1 MSKVYKNNKGQL
13 FTAFEDTDYS
23 EILIDDLQY
32 QGMDYISI
40 EYIDNDK
47 VKSLFDLAFADDM
60 PLLPRLQLFN
70 KLDNN
75 HTVKH
80 YSSITAQLEDIQVY
94 NHDNIFPID
103 NDTRDQF
110 ISELS
115 YIAYDYLFDTNWR
128 TIETLLN
135 FLQDNKKGFKWLEL
149 LGYSQGEIVY
159 LYGVT
164 DIDLNDN
171 KAYYENIFF
180 NGQYLSIAEIDED
193 GDTVETIETLPGADD
208 ELYTDGSYLNY
219 DTVAEYMKQELQ
231 ASYFGELDGFNNL
244 MVPYKA

>member
-1 MSKVYKNNKGQL
+1 MSKVYKNNKVQL

-23 EILIDDLQY
+23 KILIDDLQY
-32 QGMDYISI
+32 QGMNYISM

-70 KLDNN
+70 KLDNKN
-75 HTVKH
+75 TVKH
-80 YSSITAQLEDIQVY
+80 YSSITAQLEDIQEY

-110 ISELS
+110 IDELS
-115 YIAYDYLFDTNWR
+115 DIAYDYLFATDWR
-128 TIETLLN
+128 TVETLLD
-135 FLQDNKKGFKWLEL
+135 FLQDNKKGFQWLEL
-149 LGYSQGEIVY
+149 RGYHQGEMVY

-164 DIDLNDN
+164 DINLNDN
-171 KAYYENIFF
+171 NAYYENIFF
-180 NGQYLSIAEIDED
+180 NGSYLSITEINDN
-193 GDTVETIETLPGADD
+193 GDDVETIETLPGADD
-208 ELYTDGSYLNY
+208 ELYTDGLYLNY

-231 ASYFGELDGFNNL
+231 ATYFGELNGFGIL

>member
-1 MSKVYKNNKGQL
+1 MTKVYKNNKGQL
-13 FTAFEDTDYS
+13 FTALEDNDYNR
-23 EILIDDLQY
+23 ILIDDLQY
-32 QGMDYISI
+32 QGMDYIGM

-70 KLDNN
+70 KLDNSN
-75 HTVKH
+75 TVKH
-80 YSSITAQLEDIQVY
+80 YSSITAQLEDIQEY

-110 ISELS
+110 ISELPD
-115 YIAYDYLFDTNWR
+115 IAYDYLFATDWETV
-128 TIETLLN
+128 ETLLN
-135 FLQDNKKGFKWLEL
+135 FLQDNKKGFQWLEL
-149 LGYSQGEIVY
+149 RGYSQGELVY

-164 DIDLNDN
+164 DINLNDN

-180 NGQYLSIAEIDED
+180 NGLYLSITEINEN
-193 GDTVETIETLPGADD
+193 GDDVETIETLPGADD
-208 ELYTDGSYLNY
+208 ELYTDGFYLNY

-244 MVPYKA
+244 MVPYNA